1 MPETGLPDDRTP
13 KCGVPGH
20 RTGGGGV
27 ITLSH
32 YLLLS
37 GLLFTLGLVGV
48 FVRRN
53 VIMILLCLEL
63 LLNAA
68 NLAFVAFSRALGNL
82 TGQMMV
88 FFVMIV
94 AAAEI
99 TVGLAIAVILVRKSG
114 EENADEMR
122 ELRG

>member
-1 MPETGLPDDRTP
+1 M
-13 KCGVPGH
+13 
-20 RTGGGGV
+20 

-32 YLLLS
+32 YLILS

-48 FVRRN
+48 VVRRN

-99 TVGLAIAVILVRKSG
+99 TVGLAIAVILVRQSG